1 MGGIRFE
8 DGEPCPCCGRPL
20 NLKQQD
26 TAQAVYRLARVIAA
40 EGRENRLDLTM
51 LAIDSLF
58 IAAHV
63 AGSPGK
69 AYIEAFID
77 TYCDLVALLDRS
89 GSHEIVGMVVDDK
102 LRVSGQRTVPY
113 EKRRD
118 LLADALSR

>member
-1 MGGIRFE
+1 MNGMFFK

-20 NLKQQD
+20 DLKKQD

-58 IAAHV
+58 IAAYA

-69 AYIEAFID
+69 TYIDAVVN
-77 TYCDLVALLDRS
+77 TYCDLVALLDSS
-89 GSHEIVGMVVDDK
+89 GSREIVGMVVDDK
-102 LRVSGQRTVPY
+102 LRISGQHTMPY
-113 EKRRD
+113 EKRRE
-118 LLADALSR
+118 LLATALSR